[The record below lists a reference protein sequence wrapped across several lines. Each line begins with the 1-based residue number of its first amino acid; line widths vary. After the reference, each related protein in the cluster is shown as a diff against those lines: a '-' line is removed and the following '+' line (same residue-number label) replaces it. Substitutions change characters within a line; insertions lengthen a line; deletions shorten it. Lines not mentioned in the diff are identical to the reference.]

1 MAQSIFDEELM
12 KILQTFNE
20 DKDIDI
26 EEYKRLDK
34 YMKGS
39 YKKNNIFKMHDND
52 TEAHSSNRIEKL
64 LTKLN
69 NENNSYENEI
79 AKFEKEREKLRY
91 SDNYS
96 SLWPEEDEDYYKNHT
111 FPSHD
116 CNYYIDIDFKK
127 RIIFI
132 ELPYGYQKI
141 GYIDN
146 NKINDVYE
154 TIEEFLSLVTP
165 LDLARLYINIPK
177 RFYRIKTKLGDT
189 EEFYDWLDEKTWGND
204 FYEWK
209 DIINEITDVFD
220 DYVLPILYCCSNS
233 KTIMEEMSLYFTSYE
248 ILESITNSTEEKI
261 KFIQRILLME
271 KKLNT
276 LEQILIEKEK
286 NLQ

>member
-1 MAQSIFDEELM
+1 MTQSIFDEELI

-34 YMKGS
+34 YMKNT
-39 YKKNNIFKMHDND
+39 YKKNNIFKMNENN
-52 TEAHSSNRIEKL
+52 TETYSSNRINKL

-79 AKFEKEREKLRY
+79 VKFEKERERLRY

-96 SLWPEEDEDYYKNHT
+96 SLWPEEDEYYYRNHT

-127 RIIFI
+127 LIIFI
-132 ELPYGYQKI
+132 RLPYGYKRI
-141 GYIDN
+141 GYINN
-146 NKINDVYE
+146 NKLNDVYE
-154 TIEEFLSLVTP
+154 IIDKFLSLINP

-189 EEFYDWLDEKTWGND
+189 EEFYDWLDEETWGDD
-204 FYEWK
+204 FEEWK
-209 DIINEITDVFD
+209 EAINETTNICE

-233 KTIMEEMSLYFTSYE
+233 KSIMEELSLFLNSYE
-248 ILESITNSTEEKI
+248 ILESISNSTEEKI
-261 KFIQRILLME
+261 KFIQRFLLME
-271 KKLNT
+271 KKLKA
-276 LEQILIEKEK
+276 LEQILMTKEK